1 MINEV
6 KQLFLTTGEVQ
17 QAYTIKGIVNA
28 TVKKTLT
35 AEQLDEVDNFDELYR
50 QVQDILIERAVAKDG
65 DGIIGVSFEP
75 QIVRV
80 SVGPKYLMLHG
91 YGTVISLNQV
101 A

>member
-6 KQLFLTTGEVQ
+6 KQLFLTTGEVK
-17 QAYTIKGIVNA
+17 QAYTIKGIVHA

-65 DGIIGVSFEP
+65 DGIIGVSFAP

-91 YGTVISLNQV
+91 YGTVISLN
-101 A
+101 

>member
-6 KQLFLTTGEVQ
+6 KQLFLTTGEVKQ
-17 QAYTIKGIVNA
+17 SLHDQRDRTCDCQ
-28 TVKKTLT
+28 KTLT

-91 YGTVISLNQV
+91 YGTVISLN
-101 A
+101 

>member
-1 MINEV
+1 
-6 KQLFLTTGEVQ
+6 
-17 QAYTIKGIVNA
+17 
-28 TVKKTLT
+28 
-35 AEQLDEVDNFDELYR
+35 LDEVDNFDELYR

-91 YGTVISLNQV
+91 YGTVISLN
-101 A
+101 

>member
-6 KQLFLTTGEVQ
+6 KQLFLTTGEVK
-17 QAYTIKGIVNA
+17 QAYTIKGIVHA

-35 AEQLDEVDNFDELYR
+35 AEQLDEVDNFDELY
-50 QVQDILIERAVAKDG
+50 QDILIERAVAKDG

-91 YGTVISLNQV
+91 YGTVISLN
-101 A
+101 

>member
-6 KQLFLTTGEVQ
+6 KQLFLTTGEVK

-65 DGIIGVSFEP
+65 DGTVSYTHLTLP
-75 QIVRV
+75 
-80 SVGPKYLMLHG
+80 
-91 YGTVISLNQV
+91 TNSLV
-101 A
+101 

>member
-6 KQLFLTTGEVQ
+6 KQLFLTTGEVK
-17 QAYTIKGIVNA
+17 QAYTIKGIVHA
-28 TVKKTLT
+28 TVKK
-35 AEQLDEVDNFDELYR
+35 LYR

-91 YGTVISLNQV
+91 YGTVISLN
-101 A
+101 

>member
-6 KQLFLTTGEVQ
+6 KQLFLTTGEVK

-75 QIVRV
+75 QID
-80 SVGPKYLMLHG
+80 YLG
-91 YGTVISLNQV
+91 F
-101 A
+101 